1 MPKIYAIVEKEH
13 IRFIISLL
21 IVHVFSFSF
30 YILKANGASAVTNG
44 DNEEAGG
51 TNKRDRSVPDEM
63 TLLSDDDDDEPIPI
77 PAKKKAKIAIIDDD
91 SDDD

>member
-1 MPKIYAIVEKEH
+1 M
-13 IRFIISLL
+13 
-21 IVHVFSFSF
+21 
-30 YILKANGASAVTNG
+30 TNG

-63 TLLSDDDDDEPIPI
+63 TLLSDDDEPIPI

>member
-1 MPKIYAIVEKEH
+1 M
-13 IRFIISLL
+13 
-21 IVHVFSFSF
+21 
-30 YILKANGASAVTNG
+30 TNG

>member
-1 MPKIYAIVEKEH
+1 M
-13 IRFIISLL
+13 
-21 IVHVFSFSF
+21 
-30 YILKANGASAVTNG
+30 TNG

-51 TNKRDRSVPDEM
+51 TNKRDRSIPDEM
-63 TLLSDDDDDEPIPI
+63 TSLSDDDDEPISI